1 MIIHRRLLSRD
12 STMTNLKLNNN
23 LKKYKSVYTEPRN
36 TKSELGDV
44 SRAFS
49 KKSLVKVD
57 IKNDMKNIK
66 INKNEDKNNNMDF
79 KELLNLVKNQENNKL
94 NQDFSDIRNFFR
106 KNTNGLSQIK
116 KIKSRKK
123 I

>member
-1 MIIHRRLLSRD
+1 
-12 STMTNLKLNNN
+12 
-23 LKKYKSVYTEPRN
+23 
-36 TKSELGDV
+36 
-44 SRAFS
+44 
-49 KKSLVKVD
+49 
-57 IKNDMKNIK
+57 MKNIK

-94 NQDFSDIRNFFR
+94 NQDFSDIRKFFR
-106 KNTNGLSQIK
+106 KNTNGISQIK